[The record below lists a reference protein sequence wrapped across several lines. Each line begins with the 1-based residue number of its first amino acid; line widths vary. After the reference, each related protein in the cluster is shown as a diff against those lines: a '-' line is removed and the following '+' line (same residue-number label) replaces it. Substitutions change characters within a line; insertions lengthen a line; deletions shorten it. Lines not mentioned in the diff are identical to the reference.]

1 MSTPQAGLWTM
12 GYRIPGYYPFE
23 VNQNAGPVYPKSIK
37 EMPDIDYPPALL
49 ARVE

>member
-1 MSTPQAGLWTM
+1 M